1 MGIAEYMADRKDN
14 MAGTYEQ
21 GRQTRKTTPIK
32 NAGRPWQYKP
42 LQDIMRQNRGWEDCL
57 GKMLET
63 VRHHQK
69 SQSGSEKKLKS
80 ERKDCE

>member
-1 MGIAEYMADRKDN
+1 MAEYVAERKDN

-21 GRQTRKTTPIK
+21 GRRTCKTTPIK
-32 NAGRPWQYKP
+32 NAGRLWQYKP
-42 LQDIMRQNRGWEDCL
+42 LQDIMKQNRGWENYL

-69 SQSGSEKKLKS
+69 SQSASEKKLQS
-80 ERKDCE
+80 DRKDGE